1 MSEIE
6 FDVAASSFGLSFTTP
21 VASVVHIGNPNA
33 FVSQSSSLGTWIL
46 DSGASD
52 HMSGNKLLFSHLTFM
67 DSLPN
72 VTLAN
77 GSQTKCEGIGQVNP
91 LPTLTL
97 DSVLYV
103 PGCPFNLISIS
114 KLTHTLPYSVT
125 FVKNSVLVQDQNIG
139 NTIGVGYESCGLYYL
154 SAPTLPIAC
163 SAVESPLVVHQR
175 LGHPSLQKLHLMVPN
190 LSKVSTLECESCQF
204 GKHTRSSFPDRVNK
218 RAASPFALVHSD
230 IWGPSRVVSSLGYQY
245 FVTFIDDFSRN
256 TWIFFMTN
264 RSDVFP
270 IFQTFLFRN
279 QNTIWY
285 PN

>member
-1 MSEIE
+1 MCGS
-6 FDVAASSFGLSFTTP
+6 AAAATSSSSLNFTTP

-33 FVSQSSSLGTWIL
+33 FVSQSSSLGPWIL

-77 GSQTKCEGIGQVNP
+77 GSQTKCEGTGQVNP

-139 NTIGVGYESCGLYYL
+139 NMIGVGYESCGLYYL

-163 SAVESPLVVHQR
+163 SAVESPLV
-175 LGHPSLQKLHLMVPN
+175 LHLLFINVWDI
-190 LSKVSTLECESCQF
+190 LAYKSCI
-204 GKHTRSSFPDRVNK
+204 
-218 RAASPFALVHSD
+218 L
-230 IWGPSRVVSSLGYQY
+230 W
-245 FVTFIDDFSRN
+245 
-256 TWIFFMTN
+256 
-264 RSDVFP
+264 
-270 IFQTFLFRN
+270 FQISQKCL
-279 QNTIWY
+279 
-285 PN
+285 P